1 MASRMSKKTDQ
12 HHTSNEDRSVAEVK
26 ADDPEHSLDRLETLT
41 RHVLK
46 VGREVMREE
55 KEPERGS

>member
-1 MASRMSKKTDQ
+1 MSKKTDQ